1 MVKVESNE
9 PENWTN
15 SPGQYEKQMG
25 KFRAKGFICFE
36 EITDYSTLDS
46 KVQLVFSFALFFKLC
61 FNVKPFEFR
70 LQRSCKKSGK
80 LTS

>member
-1 MVKVESNE
+1 MVKVESND

-46 KVQLVFSFALFFKLC
+46 KV
-61 FNVKPFEFR
+61 
-70 LQRSCKKSGK
+70 
-80 LTS
+80 